1 MAAALPSAADYQ
13 VPTDL
18 NAVHFYLLTVD
29 VGDQV
34 YDNFGHTALRVL
46 DENTGTDIVFNW
58 GVFDIS
64 AGVVPFSFNF
74 FKGIMNYQLETRPS
88 NQEFAMYRGQQRS
101 VWQDKINLSLPQKE
115 TLYKRL
121 LWNIEPE
128 NLVYPYQYFFD
139 NCTTKVREYLDE
151 ALAGKISQTLVG
163 ETDKTFRNHVQ
174 DHYQSVALIGF
185 SLDVLMNSNLDRR
198 VSEYEEMFLPLKLRE
213 SLSMLGSDVA
223 ENGNLQMLLTDSQ
236 VIMEFPPPTVDNNP
250 YLFASIILI
259 APVLFLFLMLK
270 KIPMSYYATH
280 ARIGLKFRGL
290 NFRLLGALGIITAL
304 LSGIYGILML
314 GSWFVSDHLDLHH
327 NVNLLLFWPTDLF
340 GVLLGLRWIF
350 FCRPWPLTHN
360 TSPFINYYFIA
371 HVAGIVLYALL
382 AIFEITSQSITNI
395 AIYVMPGY
403 ALLTVIIWLVG
414 FEPAKP
420 KNAFF

>member
-1 MAAALPSAADYQ
+1 
-13 VPTDL
+13 
-18 NAVHFYLLTVD
+18 
-29 VGDQV
+29 
-34 YDNFGHTALRVL
+34 
-46 DENTGTDIVFNW
+46 
-58 GVFDIS
+58 
-64 AGVVPFSFNF
+64 
-74 FKGIMNYQLETRPS
+74 
-88 NQEFAMYRGQQRS
+88 
-101 VWQDKINLSLPQKE
+101 
-115 TLYKRL
+115 
-121 LWNIEPE
+121 
-128 NLVYPYQYFFD
+128 
-139 NCTTKVREYLDE
+139 
-151 ALAGKISQTLVG
+151 
-163 ETDKTFRNHVQ
+163 
-174 DHYQSVALIGF
+174 
-185 SLDVLMNSNLDRR
+185 
-198 VSEYEEMFLPLKLRE
+198 
-213 SLSMLGSDVA
+213 
-223 ENGNLQMLLTDSQ
+223 
-236 VIMEFPPPTVDNNP
+236 MEFPPPTVDNNP